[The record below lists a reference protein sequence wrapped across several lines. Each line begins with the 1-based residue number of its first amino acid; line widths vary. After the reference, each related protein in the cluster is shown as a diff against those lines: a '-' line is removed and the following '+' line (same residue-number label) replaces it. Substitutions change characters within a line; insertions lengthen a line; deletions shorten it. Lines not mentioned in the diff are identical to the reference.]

1 MIPSDAKMT
10 SERHQK
16 DIRLVK
22 RKKDMKNRIITFRVT
37 DEEYALLTERT
48 KKTGITGENLSEY
61 IRQQVFGEEY
71 PYQKEKLLRDM
82 NYQIRKIGVNL
93 NQIAARY
100 NSSLYLEQDRRLVMQ
115 YMEEL
120 KMLLE
125 KTQDMIWPSQS

>member
-1 MIPSDAKMT
+1 
-10 SERHQK
+10 
-16 DIRLVK
+16 
-22 RKKDMKNRIITFRVT
+22 MKNRIITFRVT

-48 KKTGITGENLSEY
+48 KKAGITGENLSEY
-61 IRQQVFGEEY
+61 IRQQVLGEEY

-82 NYQIRKIGVNL
+82 NYQIRKIGLNL
-93 NQIAARY
+93 NQISARY
-100 NSSLYLEQDRRLVMQ
+100 NSSLYLEQDRRLVLQ

>member
-1 MIPSDAKMT
+1 
-10 SERHQK
+10 
-16 DIRLVK
+16 
-22 RKKDMKNRIITFRVT
+22 
-37 DEEYALLTERT
+37 
-48 KKTGITGENLSEY
+48 
-61 IRQQVFGEEY
+61 
-71 PYQKEKLLRDM
+71 M

>member
-1 MIPSDAKMT
+1 M
-10 SERHQK
+10 E
-16 DIRLVK
+16 

-61 IRQQVFGEEY
+61 IRQQVLGEEY

-100 NSSLYLEQDRRLVMQ
+100 NSSLYLEQDRRLVLQ

>member
-1 MIPSDAKMT
+1 
-10 SERHQK
+10 
-16 DIRLVK
+16 
-22 RKKDMKNRIITFRVT
+22 MKNRIITFRVT

-48 KKTGITGENLSEY
+48 KKTGITGEKPV
-61 IRQQVFGEEY
+61 RV
-71 PYQKEKLLRDM
+71 YQTAGLWRRVSIPEGKNLLRDM

-120 KMLLE
+120 KIAFRKKLR
-125 KTQDMIWPSQS
+125 I

>member
-1 MIPSDAKMT
+1 MT